1 VIVLSL
7 IHQVIKFDLAINLKT
22 TKMLGLSMPSALLA
36 TVDAALN
43 SPIPA
48 LYRGQVLVSK

>member
-22 TKMLGLSMPSALLA
+22 TKMLGLSVPSALLA
-36 TVDAALN
+36 TADAVN
-43 SPIPA
+43 RISGE
-48 LYRGQVLVSK
+48 R